1 MTTRPSRSPLT
12 QVSSWDVKH
21 NTISAF
27 FAKYPTP
34 THALRAKPDDVLAV
48 IRPLGLFPTRF
59 RSLVEVS
66 TKMVSDVGAFDVGH
80 EPDKKVYG
88 VGEFGIDS
96 FRVFCRGDLSVTP
109 ADKTLQSFVSWQKR
123 R

>member
-1 MTTRPSRSPLT
+1 
-12 QVSSWDVKH
+12 
-21 NTISAF
+21 
-27 FAKYPTP
+27 
-34 THALRAKPDDVLAV
+34 
-48 IRPLGLFPTRF
+48 
-59 RSLVEVS
+59 
-66 TKMVSDVGAFDVGH
+66 
-80 EPDKKVYG
+80 VYG

>member
-1 MTTRPSRSPLT
+1 M
-12 QVSSWDVKH
+12 
-21 NTISAF
+21 
-27 FAKYPTP
+27 
-34 THALRAKPDDVLAV
+34 AV